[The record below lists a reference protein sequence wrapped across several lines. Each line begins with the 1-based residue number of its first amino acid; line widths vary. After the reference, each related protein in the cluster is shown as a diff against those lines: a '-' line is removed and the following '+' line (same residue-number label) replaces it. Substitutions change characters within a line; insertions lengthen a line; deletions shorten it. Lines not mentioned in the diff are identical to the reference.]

1 MIPEPFASRL
11 HALRTTMETLALDTM
26 LITVPENRYYLSG
39 FRAEDMNL
47 IESSGQ
53 LLIGMDRQALLTD
66 FRYEEQAASEA
77 QGYDLITYR
86 EGWTQVLPELLR
98 SFRTRRMGV
107 EAHHLTLERFRQM
120 EQALRDVCPQ
130 GELWG
135 EEALVEKMRMVKTD
149 SEIESMRQALRLTE
163 SVFAQIWQDLGSGR
177 TERDVAWA
185 IEKGLREAGAE
196 TVSFPPIVASGPN
209 GALPHA
215 VPTNRRITDEDA
227 VIVDLGARCNL
238 YCSDMTRTWLGPN
251 APQKLKEIY
260 RIVRDAQLAAMEA
273 IRAGVDSHEVDGVA
287 RGIIDGAGYGA
298 AFGHGL
304 GHGIGLAVHEKPGY
318 GKKTSV
324 VLQENMVLTV
334 EPGIYISGLGGV
346 RLENM
351 VRVTANGCEC
361 LSQNDWF
368 LDES

>member
-1 MIPEPFASRL
+1 MIPEPFATRL
-11 HALRTTMETLALDTM
+11 RALRTTMETLALDTM

-39 FRAEDMNL
+39 FRAEDMYL
-47 IESSGQ
+47 TESSGQ
-53 LLIGMDRQALLTD
+53 LFIGMDRQALLTD

-77 QGYDLITYR
+77 QGYELVIYR
-86 EGWTQVLPELLR
+86 EGWTQVLPDLLR
-98 SFRTRRMGV
+98 SFRTRRLGV
-107 EAHHLTLERFRQM
+107 EAHHLTLERFRQL

-135 EEALVEKMRMVKTD
+135 EEALVEKLRMIKTA
-149 SEIESMRQALRLTE
+149 SEIETMRQALRLTE
-163 SVFAQIWQDLGSGR
+163 AVFAQVWQDLGSGR
-177 TERDVAWA
+177 TEKQVAWA

-196 TVSFPPIVASGPN
+196 GVAFPPIVASGPN

-215 VPTNRRITDEDA
+215 VPTDRRIREEDA
-227 VIVDLGARCNL
+227 VIVDLGARYNL
-238 YCSDMTRTWLGPN
+238 YCSDMTRTWLGPKV
-251 APQKLKEIY
+251 PQKLKEIY
-260 RIVRDAQLAAMEA
+260 RIVQEAQRAAMEA
-273 IRAGVDSHEVDGVA
+273 IRAGVDSHAVDGVA
-287 RGIIDGAGYGA
+287 RRIINGGGYGS

-334 EPGIYISGLGGV
+334 EPGIYVTGLGGV

-351 VRVTANGCEC
+351 VRVTATGCDC
-361 LSQNDWF
+361 LSRNEWF
-368 LDES
+368 LDDL

>member
-11 HALRTTMETLALDTM
+11 HALRTTMESLSLDTV

-39 FRAEDMNL
+39 FQAEDMNL
-47 IESSGQ
+47 TESSGQ

-77 QGYDLITYR
+77 LGYELVIYR
-86 EGWTQVLPELLR
+86 EGWTQVLPDLLR
-98 SFRTRRMGV
+98 SFQVRRLGV
-107 EAHHLTLERFRQM
+107 EAHHLTWERFRQLQ
-120 EQALRDVCPQ
+120 QALHEVSPQ

-135 EEALVEKMRMVKTD
+135 EDSLVEKFRMIKTD
-149 SEIESMRQALRLTE
+149 VEIEKMRRALRLTE
-163 SVFAQIWQDLGSGR
+163 SVFEKIWKELSPGR
-177 TERDVAWA
+177 TEKEVAWS

-196 TVSFPPIVASGPN
+196 AVSFPPIVASGPN

-215 VPTNRRITDEDA
+215 VPTNRRISEEDA
-227 VIVDLGARCNL
+227 VILDLGARYGM
-238 YCSDMTRTWLGPN
+238 YCSDMTRTWLGPKV
-251 APQKLKEIY
+251 PEKLREIY
-260 RIVRDAQLAAMEA
+260 RIVREAQVAAMEA
-273 IRAGVDSHEVDGVA
+273 IRAGVSSHDVDGVA
-287 RGIIDGAGYGA
+287 RGIIDRAGYGA

-334 EPGIYISGLGGV
+334 EPGIYISALGGV

-351 VRVTANGCEC
+351 VRVTATGCEC
-361 LSQNDWF
+361 LSRNDWF
-368 LDES
+368 LEKP